1 MSGHGNV
8 LKPIGCCLHTP
19 SPIFV
24 YEFSANGVLAYRSF
38 VFGVIERQR
47 QPMMWERR
55 LKIAR
60 QIAHTIS
67 YLHTAFQRPVIHV
80 NMNMH
85 SISLDVHDVPKLS
98 KFYFSVLIPEG
109 ETDVEV
115 HYLYLNSRFY
125 AFELKPT
132 HKVTGKTNNDLG
144 KVDGV
149 L

>member
-1 MSGHGNV
+1 MSVHGNV

-67 YLHTAFQRPVIHV
+67 YLHIAFQRPVIHV

-85 SISLDVHDVPKLS
+85 SISLDEHDVPKLP
-98 KFYFSVLIPEG
+98 KFYFSVLIPKG
-109 ETDVEV
+109 ETNVEV
-115 HYLYLNSRFY
+115 HYHYLNSRFY
-125 AFELKPT
+125 ALELKPT